1 MDESQDPVVE
11 RISFPI
17 KGLHPALEGF
27 TIVQMTDIH
36 LRPYTQPNLVR
47 KAVAMANQLQPDLIV
62 LTGDY
67 VWRVR
72 EAVYEIAPLLAELN
86 AKYGVYSV
94 MGNHDYW
101 LDINA
106 LQSAFDASRLPVL
119 YNQGLAIGVGDAVL
133 YLAGMDDGWAG
144 QPDLKLALDQAPTG
158 APVILLLHE
167 PDLADETL
175 RDPRIS
181 LQLSGHTHG
190 GQVIIPGRPPFFHPY
205 LGKKYPAG
213 LYKVQNAWLYTN
225 RGLGCTSVPLRINC
239 PPEITQIYPGPLIT
253 PGQLPQLVRNLVNVR
268 VFAIHPSGWL
278 AASNIRTYPS
288 KSPEPLENQWQ

>member
-1 MDESQDPVVE
+1 MPLNRRGFLKVGGITLASLTALAGGLLLVDESHDPVVE
-11 RISFPI
+11 KISFPI

-47 KAVAMANQLQPDLIV
+47 RSVAMANQLRPDLIV

-72 EAVYEIAPLLAELN
+72 EAAYEIAPILAGLN
-86 AKYGVYSV
+86 AKFGVYSV

-101 LDINA
+101 LDIQA
-106 LQSAFDASRLPVL
+106 LQDSFNACRLPVL
-119 YNQGLAIGVGDAVL
+119 YNQGVAIDVGGAVL

-144 QPDLKLALDQAPTG
+144 HPDLKLALDQAPAG

-167 PDLADETL
+167 PDLADDTL

-213 LYKVQNAWLYTN
+213 LYKVQAAWLYTN
-225 RGLGCTSVPLRINC
+225 RGLGCISVPLRINC
-239 PPEITQIYPGPLIT
+239 PPEITQFT
-253 PGQLPQLVRNLVNVR
+253 LVP
-268 VFAIHPSGWL
+268 F
-278 AASNIRTYPS
+278 
-288 KSPEPLENQWQ
+288 